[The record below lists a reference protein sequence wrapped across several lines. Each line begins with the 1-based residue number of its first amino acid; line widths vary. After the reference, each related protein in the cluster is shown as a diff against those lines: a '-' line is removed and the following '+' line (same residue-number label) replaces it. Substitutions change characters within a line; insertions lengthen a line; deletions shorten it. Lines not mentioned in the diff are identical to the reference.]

1 MLQVLRTHTLKPE
14 GLSEEEFFAFC
25 VANKE
30 LRIERN
36 RKGEIIIMPPTGS
49 ETGIF
54 DLSLGSEIAFWNKQH
69 KLGKTF
75 GSSAGFTLPD
85 GSVRSADVAWVS
97 NDRWQLVPEIDRKRF
112 AHICPDFVAEIKSPS
127 DSIKDLRVKDLW
139 EKMREWMENG
149 CRLGWLINP
158 EDRTYQVYT
167 PDNHQPEALPLGGVK
182 GGEVLPGLEIDLNE
196 VIGY

>member
-25 VANKE
+25 AANKE

-54 DLSLGSEIAFWNKQH
+54 DANLTIRIGSWNLQKG
-69 KLGKTF
+69 LGKVF
-75 GSSAGFTLPD
+75 GSSAGFTLPNEAI
-85 GSVRSADVAWVS
+85 RSADAAWIS
-97 NDRWQLVPEIDRKRF
+97 NDRWESVPESDRKRF

-127 DSIKDLRVKDLW
+127 DSIKDLR
-139 EKMREWMENG
+139 EKMREWLENG

-167 PDNHQPEALPLGGVK
+167 PDNHEPEVLPLGVVK
-182 GGEVLPGLEIDLNE
+182 GGDVLPGLKIDLNE
-196 VIGY
+196 VIG